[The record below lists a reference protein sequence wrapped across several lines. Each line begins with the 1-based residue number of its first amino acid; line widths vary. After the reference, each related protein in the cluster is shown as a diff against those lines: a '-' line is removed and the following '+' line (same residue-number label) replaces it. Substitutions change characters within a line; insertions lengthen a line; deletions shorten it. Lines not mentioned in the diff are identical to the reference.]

1 MAQLS
6 QKAFDAL
13 RTVQFSN
20 ADQIN
25 GFFIGHFRLDFIDWF
40 NRNMFDRTN
49 KLFPEPMSDSD
60 VNRLNF
66 VEFWNAFPEIYRKDR
81 ISLFDF
87 AALSCIV
94 YNETRGR
101 YRSLTEKSGSK
112 GLAYPFSKIS
122 GIKISYNTIPG
133 NFSALRCFTDAEF
146 CDAHKDL
153 VPAALLSG
161 AADPAKISAAW
172 GGEIYPEGFDATEDP
187 AKTGFIMECDFY
199 KFRGRGVIQTTGRGN
214 YRNLVMAI
222 QQYKGDN
229 AVILKLRE
237 KWKGLNPDV
246 ACTRSRNTDW
256 DELFADKQAFRLAAG
271 IFNRPDAAGR
281 QPFSMADSLDV
292 LNREDSTTGSIFFMG
307 RKISGSPGYARNKF
321 KPRVV
326 QLIEKIAA
334 GIGASQKV

>member
-1 MAQLS
+1 MAQVS
-6 QKAFDAL
+6 QKAFEAL
-13 RTVQFSN
+13 RTVEFSN

-49 KLFPEPMSDSD
+49 KLFPEMMSDSD

-66 VEFWNAFPEIYRKDR
+66 VEFWNAFPDIYRKNR

-87 AALSCIV
+87 AALSSIV

-101 YRSLTEKSGSK
+101 YRSLTERSGSK

-133 NFSALRCFTDAEF
+133 NFSALKCFTDPDF

-153 VPAALLSG
+153 KPANRLSG
-161 AADPAKISAAW
+161 ATNPAIVSAVW
-172 GGEIYPEGFDATEDP
+172 GGEVYPADFEAVEDP
-187 AKTGFIMECDFY
+187 EKTGFIMECDFY

-222 QQYKGDN
+222 QQYTGDN

-237 KWKGLNPDV
+237 KWKNMSPDV
-246 ACTRSRNTDW
+246 ACTRSRNADW

-271 IFNRPDAAGR
+271 IFNRPDAKGK
-281 QPFSMADSLDV
+281 QPFSMADSLEI
-292 LNREDSTTGSIFFMG
+292 LNREDNTTGSIFFMG
-307 RKISGSPGYARNKF
+307 RKISGSSGYARNKF

-334 GIGASQKV
+334 GINKTTRI

>member
-6 QKAFDAL
+6 QNAFDVL
-13 RTVQFSN
+13 RTAKFSN

-25 GFFIGHFRLDFIDWF
+25 GFFIGHFNRDFIDWF
-40 NRNMFDRTN
+40 NQNMFDRTN
-49 KLFPEPMSDSD
+49 KLFPEVMSDSD

-66 VEFWNAFPEIYRKDR
+66 VEFWNAFPEIYRKNQ

-101 YRSLTEKSGSK
+101 YRSLTERSGSM

-122 GIKISYNTIPG
+122 GVKISYNTIPG
-133 NFSALRCFTDAEF
+133 NMSALRCFTDPDF

-153 VPAALLSG
+153 VLASTLSG
-161 AADPAKISAAW
+161 ASNPAKISAAW
-172 GGEIYPEGFDATEDP
+172 GGEIYPAGFSATEDP
-187 AKTGFIMECDFY
+187 TKTGFIMECDFY

-214 YRNLVMAI
+214 YRNLVMGV

-229 AVILKLRE
+229 AVVLKLQE
-237 KWKGLNPDV
+237 KWKGMTPDV

-271 IFNRPDAAGR
+271 IFNRPDPKGK
-281 QPFSMADSLDV
+281 QPFSMADALDV
-292 LNREDSTTGSIFFMG
+292 LNREDNTVGSIFFMG
-307 RKISGSPGYARNKF
+307 RKISGSAGYARNKF

-334 GIGASQKV
+334 GINKTTRV